1 MRSCVADCGILI
13 YGMFERVRFRR
24 TFPNIP
30 NAPKGSTPLTST
42 IGKPNKNGGLVRFV
56 GVGAVGV
63 VWELCKPTKSNEVA
77 I

>member
-1 MRSCVADCGILI
+1 MRSCVADCGSLT

-42 IGKPNKNGGLVRFV
+42 IVKPNKNWGLVMLV
-56 GVGAVGV
+56 GVGSVGV
-63 VWELCKPTKSNEVA
+63 VWEVYKQTKRNEVT